1 MFTSLRARLTPR
13 LARTLAFVGA
23 AGLALGTAACTTDGP
38 TALSEQTASFAK
50 AAGGNGGLA
59 TEVTTLA
66 WTKPAKERTASAVI
80 GRAGGVLRI
89 PSGARLV
96 VPAGAVS
103 ANVTFRVTQV
113 AGSILAYDFEPHG
126 ITFAVPLTLEQP
138 INGTNFDRFTNPV
151 VRGAYFKDVVQLDQA
166 RLKATVDEF
175 RPTGLSIDKKWIR
188 FSIDHFSGYIVA
200 MD

>member
-13 LARTLAFVGA
+13 LARTLLFAGA

-38 TALSEQTASFAK
+38 TSLPSQSASLARAAVSNSAL
-50 AAGGNGGLA
+50 AA
-59 TEVTTLA
+59 EVTALA

-80 GRAGGVLRI
+80 GKAGGELKI

-103 ANVTFRVTQV
+103 GNVTFRVTQV
-113 AGSILAYDFEPHG
+113 AGSIVAYDFEPHG
-126 ITFAVPLTLEQP
+126 ITFAVPLVLEQP
-138 INGTNFDRFTNPV
+138 VNGTNFGGFTGTA
-151 VRGAYFKDVVQLDQA
+151 VRGAYYKDAGQLDQ
-166 RLKATVDEF
+166 RTGKAMVDEF
-175 RPTGLSIDKKWIR
+175 RPTLISTDKKWIR
-188 FSIDHFSGYIVA
+188 FSVDHFSGYIVA

>member
-66 WTKPAKERTASAVI
+66 WTNPAKERTASAVI

-151 VRGAYFKDVVQLDQA
+151 VRGAYFKDVLQLDQT

-175 RPTGLSIDKKWIR
+175 RPTVLSIDKKWIR

>member
-1 MFTSLRARLTPR
+1 M
-13 LARTLAFVGA
+13 
-23 AGLALGTAACTTDGP
+23 
-38 TALSEQTASFAK
+38 
-50 AAGGNGGLA
+50 
-59 TEVTTLA
+59 
-66 WTKPAKERTASAVI
+66 
-80 GRAGGVLRI
+80 LRI

-138 INGTNFDRFTNPV
+138 INGTNFGRFTNPTIQ
-151 VRGAYFKDVVQLDQA
+151 GAYFKDVKQLNHA
-166 RLKATVDEF
+166 TGKAIVDEF
-175 RPTGLSIDKKWIR
+175 RPTLLSIDKKWIR

>member
-151 VRGAYFKDVVQLDQA
+151 VRGAYFKDVLQLDQT

-175 RPTGLSIDKKWIR
+175 RPTVLSIDKKWIR

>member
-38 TALSEQTASFAK
+38 TALSEQTASFNR

-151 VRGAYFKDVVQLDQA
+151 VRGAYFKDVLQLDQT

-175 RPTGLSIDKKWIR
+175 RPTVLSIDKQWIR

>member
-1 MFTSLRARLTPR
+1 MLNSLRTRLSPR
-13 LARTLAFVGA
+13 LARTLLFVGV
-23 AGLALGTAACTTDGP
+23 AGLALGTAACTADGP
-38 TALSEQTASFAK
+38 TSLPSQTASFNK
-50 AAGGNGGLA
+50 AAGGNGSLA
-59 TEVTTLA
+59 PEVTALA
-66 WTKPAKERTASAVI
+66 WTKPARERTASAVI
-80 GRAGGVLRI
+80 GKSGGVLRI

-138 INGTNFDRFTNPV
+138 INGTNFGRFTNPTIQ
-151 VRGAYFKDVVQLDQA
+151 GAYFKDVKQLNHA
-166 RLKATVDEF
+166 TGKAIVDEF
-175 RPTGLSIDKKWIR
+175 RPTLLSIDKKWIR